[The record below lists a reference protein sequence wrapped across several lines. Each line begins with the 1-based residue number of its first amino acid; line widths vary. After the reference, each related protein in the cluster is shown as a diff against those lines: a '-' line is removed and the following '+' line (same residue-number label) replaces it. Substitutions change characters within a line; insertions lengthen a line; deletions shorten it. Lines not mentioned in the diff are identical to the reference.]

1 MKMSLIVAAASVLGM
16 APVLSPA
23 GSLHAAELKVLA
35 GGSLRS
41 VLTELGPQFEAASGH
56 KLAIHF
62 DTTPNLIKAAT
73 TGEPFDLGVVPIDV
87 FKDDSAK
94 SPRLATVGTGLFLRK
109 AAVIALADPRVTAVS
124 AEPQMSALGD
134 LDAQVMDASG
144 YSDSDER

>member
-1 MKMSLIVAAASVLGM
+1 MRDLCCIT
-16 APVLSPA
+16 
-23 GSLHAAELKVLA
+23 LH
-35 GGSLRS
+35 GGGREGGNGLW
-41 VLTELGPQFEAASGH
+41 FE
-56 KLAIHF
+56 
-62 DTTPNLIKAAT
+62 
-73 TGEPFDLGVVPIDV
+73 
-87 FKDDSAK
+87 DDSAK